1 MRDGLRAQ
9 ETESQLRLVR
19 NVARTQ
25 IESLWNPNS
34 TNSSPES
41 PNRKSTV
48 ILRWGL
54 EQGSKKGERT
64 VVLPSVVHSSQPS
77 GRRRTS
83 LQVQKHR
90 RGSHRRRRPHRKAL
104 AGGEF
109 DGSATM
115 DDGSVLRLA
124 GEQKGRG
131 IWLGFRREAHG

>member
-19 NVARTQ
+19 NVGRRTQ
-25 IESLWNPNS
+25 IGSLWNPKS
-34 TNSSPES
+34 PDSSPES
-41 PNRKSTV
+41 PNGKSTA

-54 EQGSKKGERT
+54 EQGNKKGERT

-90 RGSHRRRRPHRKAL
+90 RGSHRRRRPRRKAL

-109 DGSATM
+109 DDSATM
-115 DDGSVLRLA
+115 DAGSVLHLA
-124 GEQKGRG
+124 GEQK
-131 IWLGFRREAHG
+131 RREW